1 MILKPFVKN
10 FSLFIINLYRMLTI
24 KDVRDVLVAQ
34 GNKLVEYLSDETL
47 ANASFGDELEM
58 DSLDF
63 ENLKADIEYKKEIQ
77 IPEEVSTNDTVRE
90 FIDRINESNF

>member
-1 MILKPFVKN
+1 
-10 FSLFIINLYRMLTI
+10 MLTI
-24 KDVRDVLVAQ
+24 KDVRDILTAQ
-34 GNKLVEYLSDETL
+34 GNELVEYLSDDNL
-47 ANASFGDELEM
+47 ANANFGDELEM

>member
-1 MILKPFVKN
+1 
-10 FSLFIINLYRMLTI
+10 MLTI
-24 KDVRDVLVAQ
+24 KDVRDILTAQ
-34 GNKLVEYLSDETL
+34 GNELVEYLSDDNL

>member
-1 MILKPFVKN
+1 
-10 FSLFIINLYRMLTI
+10 MLTI
-24 KDVRDVLVAQ
+24 KDVRDILTAQ
-34 GNKLVEYLSDETL
+34 GNELVEYLSDDNL

-90 FIDRINESNF
+90 FIDRINETNF

>member
-1 MILKPFVKN
+1 
-10 FSLFIINLYRMLTI
+10 MLTI
-24 KDVRDVLVAQ
+24 KDVRDVLAAQ
-34 GNKLVEYLSDETL
+34 GNELVEYLSDENL
-47 ANASFGDELEM
+47 ANANFGDELEM

-77 IPEEVSTNDTVRE
+77 IPEEVSTSDTVRE